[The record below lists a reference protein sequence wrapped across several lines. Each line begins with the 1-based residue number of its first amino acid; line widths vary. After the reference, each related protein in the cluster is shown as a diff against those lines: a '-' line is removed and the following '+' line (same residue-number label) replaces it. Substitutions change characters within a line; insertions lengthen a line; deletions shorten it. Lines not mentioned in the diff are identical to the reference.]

1 MLDNSTLAGHESRTS
16 AAGFTLME
24 LMPSILILS
33 LLMAAIL
40 SFLAQVQKRF
50 QGQQV
55 NSESSQGARG
65 AIEILTQEIGQ
76 AGYNPNFTVNKTC
89 AFSVAASA
97 DSQCITLSDIS
108 RINPGDWLSVDTG
121 INNEIVQVAGTTLS
135 GACTQANQVQS
146 IFVMNHTSPS
156 TTLPF
161 PVKSYKLPYPTG
173 ILTSTGTSNDHNL
186 DLFGDVN
193 DDGTINYVAYG
204 LTPTTSPATTLTING
219 QSYTLYNLTRSITPV
234 NFKTGATKTAASPLV
249 QNVIYQDIASTTTPE
264 GPTGQP
270 IFSYPQTYQVG
281 IVPNQVTVVGT
292 VNINI
297 CVAVNPQSME
307 TNQVQWYTMAT
318 RIRPLNLA
326 SAVAV
331 SLAGGFRFL
340 PPAPA
345 GVPMQ

>member
-1 MLDNSTLAGHESRTS
+1 MIVASQLDRPESRNFTM
-16 AAGFTLME
+16 GFTLME

-33 LLMAAIL
+33 LLMAGIL

-89 AFSVAASA
+89 AVAIAA
-97 DSQCITLSDIS
+97 NAVPQCVMLSDTARIS
-108 RINPGDWLSVDTG
+108 PGDWLSVDTG
-121 INNEIVQVAGTTLS
+121 INNEIVQVAGTTLT

-161 PVKSYKLPYPTG
+161 PVNRYKLSYPAG
-173 ILTSTGTSNDHNL
+173 ILTSPGTSDDHDL

-193 DDGTINYVAYG
+193 DDGTINYVTYSLA
-204 LTPTTSPATTLTING
+204 TTSTPPTTLSING
-219 QSYTLYNLTRSITPV
+219 QSYTLYNLMRSITPV
-234 NFKTGATKTAASPLV
+234 TFKAGATKNPASPLV
-249 QNVIYQDIASTTTPE
+249 QNVLYQDITSTASPV

-270 IFSYPQTYQVG
+270 IFSYPLTYQVG

-292 VNINI
+292 VNINL

-307 TNQVQWYTMAT
+307 TSQVQWYTMAT

-340 PPAPA
+340 PPTPA
-345 GVPMQ
+345 GLPMQ